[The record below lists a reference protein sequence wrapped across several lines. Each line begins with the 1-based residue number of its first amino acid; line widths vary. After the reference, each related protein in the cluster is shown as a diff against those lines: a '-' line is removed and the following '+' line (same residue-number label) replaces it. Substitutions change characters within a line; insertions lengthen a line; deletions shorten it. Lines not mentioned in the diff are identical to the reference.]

1 MLYPLVSIVIPCYNH
16 EKFIQESIKSVID
29 QTYKNIELIIIDD
42 GSSDSTTLKI
52 REMINDC
59 TKRFVRF
66 EFRSRKNKGLSATLN
81 EALEWCQG
89 EYYSA
94 IASDDIMLPKKTLI
108 QARFLNFN
116 KNINGV
122 FGNAKLIDNNG
133 TEIITIKP
141 SKRKLSFK
149 NIILSNYTIMAPSQM
164 LRMNAIRSLGEEPY
178 PTDIKIEDW
187 YMWLKLSETGYL
199 VNIQKNLV
207 KYRMHENNTMK
218 NVDLINKSRIEVISY
233 FNYSKYYDRGLQLVY
248 LINHIEKYQKI
259 PIFLLKTHPKMILD
273 IYFYKKSLQF
283 LISKLKL

>member
-1 MLYPLVSIVIPCYNH
+1 MLHPLVSIVIPCYNH
-16 EKFIQESIKSVID
+16 EQFIQESIKSVID

-42 GSSDSTTLKI
+42 GSSDSSNLKI
-52 REMINDC
+52 REMINEC
-59 TKRFVRF
+59 TKRFFRF

-108 QARFLNFN
+108 QARFLNIN

-133 TEIITIKP
+133 TEVITIKP

-164 LRMNAIRSLGEEPY
+164 LRMNAIRSLGKEPY

-199 VNIQKNLV
+199 VNIQEDLV

-233 FNYSKYYDRGLQLVY
+233 FNYSKYYNRGLQLVY

-283 LISKLKL
+283 LINKLKL